1 MKENYVSP
9 EIEIV
14 KLEAQDII
22 TTSSFTDS
30 GFDGEDDRSW

>member
-9 EIEIV
+9 EMEII

-22 TTSSFTDS
+22 TTSSFADS

>member
-1 MKENYVSP
+1 MKEIYVSP

-14 KLEAQDII
+14 KLDSQDII
-22 TTSSFTDS
+22 TTSSFADS